1 MKGEPLVS
9 LSDLVVLPKTTP
21 VPRAKVESEANR
33 LIRWWLNQRLKKL
46 ERLSSESMA
55 VNPFLA
61 PIIMGLHGLKDFD
74 GLAGFLLGG
83 HLSGG
88 HNTGFGK
95 LFDEKMLPEI
105 FGTTK
110 LTSRFREQNQIV
122 RSSTFDEI
130 DHLVPRSDGSAAL
143 LSLKSSK
150 WTIQLTMAVQLNRQF
165 QQLVAYRRDGL
176 LEFSDIVMGVM
187 YGTLDN
193 LTDKYD
199 IARGINTGAFH
210 DVTDLTE
217 HVHVSVGRDFWSWI
231 NYGEEQTQDWL
242 IDAILA
248 AVSEFQ
254 QENPSIAER
263 TIEYREAFVNQFSNR
278 ISDDGSIDW
287 ANILQD
293 ING

>member
-1 MKGEPLVS
+1 MP
-9 LSDLVVLPKTTP
+9 LSDLVVLPQVTP
-21 VPRAKVESEANR
+21 IPQGKVEAETNR
-33 LIRWWLNQRLKKL
+33 LIRWWLDQRLKKL

-61 PIIMGLHGLKDFD
+61 PLIMGLHGLTDFD

-95 LFDEKMLPEI
+95 LIDEKILPQV

-110 LTSRFREQNQIV
+110 LTRKFRDQNPIA
-122 RSSTFDEI
+122 SSSAFDEI
-130 DHLVPRSDGSAAL
+130 DHLVPRADGTAAL

-150 WTIQLTMAVQLNRQF
+150 WTIQLSMAVQLNHQF
-165 QQLVAYRRDGL
+165 RQLVEHRRDGL
-176 LEFSDIVMGVM
+176 LDFSDVVLGIL
-187 YGTLDN
+187 YGTPDA

-210 DVTDLTE
+210 DVSDLTE
-217 HVHVSVGRDFWSWI
+217 QVHVSVGRDFWGWI

-242 IDAILA
+242 IAAILA
-248 AVSEFQ
+248 AVSQFQ
-254 QENPSIAER
+254 QDNPGVAAR
-263 TIEYREAFVNQFSNR
+263 TSEYRDAFVDQYGSR
-278 ISDDGSIDW
+278 IDDDSSIDW
-287 ANILQD
+287 ANILRD